1 MVCGESLRTVSIH
14 KTRKL
19 IIILPFETF
28 LANYRLKK
36 IKDEHPELK
45 AAIMGTR
52 RTDPYS
58 SHLTSFTPCDPDWPP
73 FMRVNPI
80 LDWSYGDVWYFLRS
94 LSLPYCELYDRG
106 YTSLGAADNTF
117 PCPKLE
123 YVDEFGRTAFHP
135 AYELTLENEERD
147 GRLV

>member
-1 MVCGESLRTVSIH
+1 M
-14 KTRKL
+14 L
-19 IIILPFETF
+19 IMIILPLETF

-135 AYELTLENEERD
+135 AYKLTLENEERD